1 MSACVIRHFMD
12 LSRLLKPSLK
22 GSILSCSI
30 LAFFAQAQM
39 RICLSTS
46 MVFFW
51 VYSYFMWMTLSLLGT
66 ILPSLR
72 LLFSGLVLI
81 LILEIL
87 VLFTTFLLQI
97 DYTNT
102 GLFVHQTKYA
112 TNLLAEFAMIDF
124 KPCKTPC
131 SPNQHLLPNDSP
143 FLPNP
148 TSYQS
153 LVDALQ
159 YPTFTRPDLSFAI
172 QQACQY
178 MGNPTQNHFQA
189 SKRILRYIRG
199 TLHYGVAFTPG
210 YPSLSTYSDAHW
222 AGDSID
228 HKFITSI
235 VVFFGNCLITWSAKK
250 QTTVSRSLAVELC
263 WICML
268 LHDLGIFLNNHSLL
282 WCDNVSALVIALNP
296 IFHAHTKHIEVDYQF
311 VLERVLNVIF
321 KLSLFL
327 SMIRLPIYLQKVF
340 LLLVSIGLP
349 PNSYGH
355 SPFV

>member
-1 MSACVIRHFMD
+1 MD

-66 ILPSLR
+66 ILHSLH

-97 DYTNT
+97 DYTNI

-172 QQACQY
+172 QQAC
-178 MGNPTQNHFQA
+178 
-189 SKRILRYIRG
+189 
-199 TLHYGVAFTPG
+199 
-210 YPSLSTYSDAHW
+210 
-222 AGDSID
+222 
-228 HKFITSI
+228 
-235 VVFFGNCLITWSAKK
+235 
-250 QTTVSRSLAVELC
+250 
-263 WICML
+263 
-268 LHDLGIFLNNHSLL
+268 
-282 WCDNVSALVIALNP
+282 
-296 IFHAHTKHIEVDYQF
+296 
-311 VLERVLNVIF
+311 
-321 KLSLFL
+321 
-327 SMIRLPIYLQKVF
+327 
-340 LLLVSIGLP
+340 
-349 PNSYGH
+349 
-355 SPFV
+355 